1 MPQGGMQQLQRLET
15 GAGEN
20 VGQLDRSQK
29 WAILRAVV
37 DLPHEGEMRIEGPLD
52 TKFMSALQRLGDDA
66 FVRWSEGAYWVTYA
80 GPAVSQL
87 G

>member
-52 TKFMSALQRLGDDA
+52 TKFMAALQRVGDDA
-66 FVRWSEGAYWVTYA
+66 FVRWEGGAYWVKYA
-80 GPAVSQL
+80 PL
-87 G
+87 